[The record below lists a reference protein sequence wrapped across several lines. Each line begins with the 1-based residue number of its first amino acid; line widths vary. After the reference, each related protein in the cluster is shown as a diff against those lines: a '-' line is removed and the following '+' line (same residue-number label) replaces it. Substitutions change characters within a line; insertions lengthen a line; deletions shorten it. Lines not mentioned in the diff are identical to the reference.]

1 MATVARICVTPLKG
15 TRLLNPASV
24 ELTPLGI
31 PGNRRFHLVNE
42 RGELFSCGDFGPLM
56 RVGAAYD
63 AATEMLVLELPGGTR
78 VEAGPGDLGGAH
90 VTDFYA
96 TRARPLRGGRLR
108 RDLQPRRAS
117 AALFAPMRTAMAP
130 TSPPLLVSLGPW
142 RTWACATDVRILL
155 PAGSA

>member
-15 TRLLNPASV
+15 TRLLHPASV

-63 AATEMLVLELPGGTR
+63 AATETLVLDLPDGTR
-78 VEAGPGDLGGAH
+78 VEAGPGDLGAAH
-90 VTDFYA
+90 VTDFYGRPGARAGSWRDRPRTRSRA
-96 TRARPLRGGRLR
+96 TSGVRCAWFAPT
-108 RDLQPRRAS
+108 RRAM
-117 AALFAPMRTAMAP
+117 AQTCTA
-130 TSPPLLVSLGPW
+130 
-142 RTWACATDVRILL
+142 
-155 PAGSA
+155 